1 VIGLKLLKKVKYT
14 IIFKMFKSLSYY
26 MASYLSYDTKYFFLS
41 ADDKLLIDDYHDKI
55 AKQHEIVDHISLI
68 ITGHLIFSNMTHLIQ
83 DNEVIKLAN
92 NAICTLLLVNDL
104 LIQNNDYLAELFAWL
119 GQREHYETY
128 TTPGYNYN
136 VLNNDHINY
145 NLIKALANMPDL
157 DFDILPK
164 KPNLHKHLFTPFP
177 TWYTSYEVVL
187 LGRLTP
193 EQISNEINLLASS
206 TRTKYKNDVLY
217 TQQINYV
224 SNCVVNACNYI
235 GIPSAM

>member
-1 VIGLKLLKKVKYT
+1 
-14 IIFKMFKSLSYY
+14 

-41 ADDKLLIDDYHDKI
+41 ADDNALISDYHDKI
-55 AKQHEIVDHISLI
+55 AKQHEIAYHISLI
-68 ITGHLIFSNMTHLIQ
+68 ITGHLIFSNMAHLIQ

-104 LIQNNDYLAELFAWL
+104 LIRNNDYLADLFEWL

-157 DFDILPK
+157 DFDIEYK
-164 KPNLHKHLFTPFP
+164 KPNLPKHLFIPFP

-206 TRTKYKNDVLY
+206 TRTKYKNDILY

-235 GIPSAM
+235 GVLPNI

>member
-1 VIGLKLLKKVKYT
+1 
-14 IIFKMFKSLSYY
+14 MFKSLSYY

-41 ADDKLLIDDYHDKI
+41 DDDKLLIDDYHDKI

-104 LIQNNDYLAELFAWL
+104 LIQNNDYLAELFEWL

-157 DFDILPK
+157 DFDIVPK

>member
-1 VIGLKLLKKVKYT
+1 
-14 IIFKMFKSLSYY
+14 

-41 ADDKLLIDDYHDKI
+41 ADDKLLISDYHDKI
-55 AKQHEIVDHISLI
+55 AKQHEIADHISLI
-68 ITGHLIFSNMTHLIQ
+68 ITGHLIFSNMPHLIQ

-92 NAICTLLLVNDL
+92 NAICTLLLVNNL
-104 LIQNNDYLAELFAWL
+104 LIRNNDYLAELFEWL

-157 DFDILPK
+157 DFDIAPK
-164 KPNLHKHLFTPFP
+164 KPNLPKHLFTPFP

-235 GIPSAM
+235 GIPLAI

>member
-1 VIGLKLLKKVKYT
+1 MIGLKLLKKVKYT

-41 ADDKLLIDDYHDKI
+41 ADDKLLISDYHDKI
-55 AKQHEIVDHISLI
+55 SKQHEIADHISLI
-68 ITGHLIFSNMTHLIQ
+68 ITSHLIFSNMTHLIQ
-83 DNEVIKLAN
+83 DNEIIKLAN
-92 NAICTLLLVNDL
+92 NAICTLFLVNDL
-104 LIQNNDYLAELFAWL
+104 LIQNNDYLADLFEWL
-119 GQREHYETY
+119 GQRAQYETY
-128 TTPGYNYN
+128 ATPGYNYN

-145 NLIKALANMPDL
+145 NLIMSLANMPNL
-157 DFDILPK
+157 NFDTEKKKLNLPT
-164 KPNLHKHLFTPFP
+164 HLFTPLP

-193 EQISNEINLLASS
+193 EQISNEIYLLASS
-206 TRTKYKNDVLY
+206 TRTKYKNDILY

-235 GIPSAM
+235 RVLPAM

>member
-1 VIGLKLLKKVKYT
+1 
-14 IIFKMFKSLSYY
+14 

-104 LIQNNDYLAELFAWL
+104 LIQNNDYLAELFEWL

-145 NLIKALANMPDL
+145 NLIKALANIPDL

-164 KPNLHKHLFTPFP
+164 KPNLPKHLFTPFP

>member
-1 VIGLKLLKKVKYT
+1 
-14 IIFKMFKSLSYY
+14 

-68 ITGHLIFSNMTHLIQ
+68 ITGHLIFSNMIHLIQ

-164 KPNLHKHLFTPFP
+164 KPNLPKHLFTPFP